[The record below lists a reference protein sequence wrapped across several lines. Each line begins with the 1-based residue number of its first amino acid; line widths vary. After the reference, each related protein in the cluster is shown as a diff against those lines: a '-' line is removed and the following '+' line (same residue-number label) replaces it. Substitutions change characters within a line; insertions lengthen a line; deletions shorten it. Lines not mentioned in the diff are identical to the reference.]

1 MTAEPDREAR
11 TTGQTTTRR
20 SVILFLKTFL
30 SLPASRSITAHTLI
44 KLFLT
49 SMKLMPVALAAQCF
63 GMAAIDAVMRT
74 KPEMFELLLVWSFFG
89 FAQLIASLAF
99 VRSLWRDARRG
110 GGASVCGFDAG
121 TILASCAGLLW
132 GAAGAVSWC
141 RSRACSVGGSSRNRR
156 RDFCQLAGLFLLD
169 AVAHGFYAFVAHPH
183 DDFRGRAV
191 RR

>member
-74 KPEMFELLLVWSFFG
+74 KPEMFELLLVWSF
-89 FAQLIASLAF
+89 LALH
-99 VRSLWRDARRG
+99 S
-110 GGASVCGFDAG
+110 
-121 TILASCAGLLW
+121 
-132 GAAGAVSWC
+132 
-141 RSRACSVGGSSRNRR
+141 
-156 RDFCQLAGLFLLD
+156 
-169 AVAHGFYAFVAHPH
+169 
-183 DDFRGRAV
+183 
-191 RR
+191 

>member
-1 MTAEPDREAR
+1 MTAEPDRDAR

-74 KPEMFELLLVWSFFG
+74 KPEMFELLLG
-89 FAQLIASLAF
+89 DNLQGRKEHIAEHGSEYLDD
-99 VRSLWRDARRG
+99 LD
-110 GGASVCGFDAG
+110 
-121 TILASCAGLLW
+121 
-132 GAAGAVSWC
+132 VS
-141 RSRACSVGGSSRNRR
+141 
-156 RDFCQLAGLFLLD
+156 
-169 AVAHGFYAFVAHPH
+169 
-183 DDFRGRAV
+183 
-191 RR
+191 

>member
-1 MTAEPDREAR
+1 MTAEPDRDAR

-89 FAQLIASLAF
+89 FA
-99 VRSLWRDARRG
+99 RSLLRLLLF
-110 GGASVCGFDAG
+110 GACGVMHGVWSVSVCGFDAG
-121 TILASCAGLLW
+121 RSWLHVPVCSGERL
-132 GAAGAVSWC
+132 VQSSWC
-141 RSRACSVGGSSRNRR
+141 RSRACSSW
-156 RDFCQLAGLFLLD
+156 
-169 AVAHGFYAFVAHPH
+169 
-183 DDFRGRAV
+183 
-191 RR
+191 

>member
-1 MTAEPDREAR
+1 MTAEPDRDAR

-99 VRSLWRDARRG
+99 VRSLWRDARR
-110 GGASVCGFDAG
+110 VERVR
-121 TILASCAGLLW
+121 LW
-132 GAAGAVSWC
+132 I
-141 RSRACSVGGSSRNRR
+141 RR
-156 RDFCQLAGLFLLD
+156 
-169 AVAHGFYAFVAHPH
+169 
-183 DDFRGRAV
+183 
-191 RR
+191 

>member
-30 SLPASRSITAHTLI
+30 SLPASRSITAHTQI

-63 GMAAIDAVMRT
+63 GMAAIDAVMKT

-99 VRSLWRDARRG
+99 VRSLWRDARR
-110 GGASVCGFDAG
+110 VERVRLWIRRW

-132 GAAGAVSWC
+132 GAAGAVIM
-141 RSRACSVGGSSRNRR
+141 VP
-156 RDFCQLAGLFLLD
+156 LAG
-169 AVAHGFYAFVAHPH
+169 VQQ
-183 DDFRGRAV
+183 
-191 RR
+191 